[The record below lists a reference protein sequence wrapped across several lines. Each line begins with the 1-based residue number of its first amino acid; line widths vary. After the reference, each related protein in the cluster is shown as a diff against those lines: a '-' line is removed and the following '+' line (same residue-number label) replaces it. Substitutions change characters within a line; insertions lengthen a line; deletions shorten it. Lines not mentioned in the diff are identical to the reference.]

1 MANEISMKLI
11 RTVGTLSKNEK
22 GWKKQLKVISWND
35 AEAKYDLRAWNP
47 GEDRSGK
54 GITMTEEEL
63 RALFEI
69 IRRELVHLE
78 EVEK

>member
-11 RTVGTLSKNEK
+11 RTVGTLSENEK

-35 AEAKYDLRAWNP
+35 AEPKYDLRAWNP
-47 GEDRSGK
+47 EEDRSGK
-54 GITMTEEEL
+54 GLTMTLDEL
-63 RALFEI
+63 KALGDI
-69 IRRELVHLE
+69 INTELA